1 MATSKLEYK
10 VNEIIG
16 SLIAKEKYTFA
27 DKNLLA
33 DVARQMAYEMDM
45 REMLKP

>member
-1 MATSKLEYK
+1 MNKPLEYK

-16 SLIAKEKYTFA
+16 GFLIKEKYTFA

-33 DVARQMAYEMDM
+33 DVVRQTVYELDM
-45 REMLKP
+45 REMIKP